1 MGTSRSTV
9 GVAVL
14 DGKLYAVGGRDGCSC
29 LNSAEAYD
37 PHTNKWTFVSS
48 MIHRRGGKFD
58 CPFLN
63 RENRSLF
70 QPSLISKE
78 ITLAEH
84 KYMNIHSHQLVTA
97 LVANHCLPEKRIDS
111 LQNVDLMRQKY
122 DFQT

>member
-58 CPFLN
+58 YLFLN
-63 RENRSLF
+63 RENQKTL
-70 QPSLISKE
+70 SKVFR
-78 ITLAEH
+78 A
-84 KYMNIHSHQLVTA
+84 
-97 LVANHCLPEKRIDS
+97 
-111 LQNVDLMRQKY
+111 
-122 DFQT
+122 